1 MNPVVKRAL
10 PWIALG
16 LLVLVALL
24 VGPQLLLRG
33 AGPTPGDYD
42 VVFPSAGQYEAGVPV
57 YEPGQTFAAF
67 LSPVD
72 AATAAAAP
80 DLVVAAV
87 DPLGHPAVLGDRLR
101 VRAAGGT
108 FDVEGDVTD
117 LFGEQTGTW
126 RLLFVFSPAGSDSA
140 DKLVKR
146 HGWEMKARP
155 DGTVDWPGNRRVV
168 LRSIVLR

>member
-33 AGPTPGDYD
+33 AGPAPGEYD

-57 YEPGQTFAAF
+57 YEQGQTFAAF
-67 LSPVD
+67 LSPAE
-72 AATAAAAP
+72 AAGAAAVPELA
-80 DLVVAAV
+80 VAAV
-87 DPLGHPAVLGDRLR
+87 DPLGHPVVLSDRLR
-101 VRAAGGT
+101 ARSAGGT
-108 FDVEGDVTD
+108 FDVEGDVTA

-126 RLLFVFSPAGSDSA
+126 RVLFVLSPSGSEPA
-140 DKLVKR
+140 DRLVTR
-146 HGWEMKARP
+146 HAWEIKARP
-155 DGTVDWPGNRRVV
+155 DGSVDWPGNRRVII
-168 LRSIVLR
+168 RSIVLR